1 MAVKGL
7 RGTFEGILSRQTWSH
22 IAVVEAAGEQDH
34 GIVTV
39 PISITLAVH
48 LAYLYKLI
56 ISQTQSDIDENQN
69 IWHKNLSVYDI
80 SAMTLFANA

>member
-7 RGTFEGILSRQTWSH
+7 RGFFEGILSRQTWSH

-48 LAYLYKLI
+48 LAYKSTAI
-56 ISQTQSDIDENQN
+56 GD
-69 IWHKNLSVYDI
+69 W
-80 SAMTLFANA
+80 